1 MEFPA
6 YADAL
11 RAVHEC
17 HGRSVLLGPG
27 CDAAALASAEVE
39 IGCGLPAGLST
50 AWRTCDGSG
59 DAALFMKPGFLTP
72 DRFLSLAA
80 AREARDGL
88 RRRAPSY
95 RGTDEDAAPRDDR
108 IRSGRFQDGWLP
120 FAGFGGGPLLR
131 MIDLSP
137 SAAGRVGQVIAFTH
151 DPDTIDHVASEFA
164 TFLRALLATIEQ
176 DPEAFLEIF

>member
-6 YADAL
+6 CADAL
-11 RAVHEC
+11 RAVHER
-17 HGRSVLLGPG
+17 HRRSLRLGPG
-27 CDAAALASAEVE
+27 CDAAALASAEAE
-39 IGCGLPAGLST
+39 IGCSLPAGLST
-50 AWRTCDGSG
+50 ARRTG

-151 DPDTIDHVASEFA
+151 DPDTIDDVASEFA
-164 TFLRALLATIEQ
+164 SFLRASLATIEQ